1 MWITKV
7 ADFIKDKFNF
17 VRAALPTIPPILLIC
32 EAAERPGLS
41 AIALTTAIIQRL
53 HEAEILTGVNPDGTP
68 NKIGKFVRIFSEEIV
83 REIQE
88 NARVDFGIDSNN
100 ISVTGVGVGPSGPIT
115 VTATNILQLG
125 GKGIVS

>member
-53 HEAEILTGVNPDGTP
+53 HEAEILTGVNPCGAP
-68 NKIGKFVRIFSEEIV
+68 NKIAQFVRIASEEII
-83 REIQE
+83 REIQD
-88 NARVDFGIDSNN
+88 NA
-100 ISVTGVGVGPSGPIT
+100 SVNLAINSG
-115 VTATNILQLG
+115 TATVNGYGTAQFEATNLLPIG
-125 GKGIVS
+125 WKGIIR